1 MRRAS
6 IPRRALASATAD
18 VGPRAPRDADRP
30 LRVLHCVW
38 SGHVGGAQRAVY
50 QLVREQLREGSVA
63 PGVLFGQSGGPYWD
77 RMVALGCPTLDAQL
91 PSGRSFSRVG
101 AVAELMRPFDLLHF
115 HGTEPVYIMAS
126 LRCRHHVRVYTQRGG
141 LAASYPWRKR
151 LRYALFGAVLRRRF
165 HGMSGNSAH
174 GARAAGELFGI
185 PASRFAV
192 TYNGIEFDLLEPTRP
207 PEQVR
212 SELGLP
218 PDSFVL
224 GTASTL
230 KGWKRVDRLVH
241 ALAAVDRPELRLLVV
256 GDGAER
262 RRLEELVDR
271 LGVRSRTLFVGLQTD
286 VANLV
291 QGMDAFC
298 LPSNGRESFGNAAV
312 EAMALG
318 VPTIVFADG
327 GGTTEH
333 IDDGTTGFIVADD
346 AELHATLTRLL
357 DDPQL
362 CRSIGAAG
370 RAAVRERYT
379 PAAAARRYEQLYA
392 AAASARAGS

>member
-1 MRRAS
+1 M
-6 IPRRALASATAD
+6 
-18 VGPRAPRDADRP
+18 
-30 LRVLHCVW
+30 LHCVW

-50 QLVREQLREGSVA
+50 QLVREQLREGSMQ
-63 PGVLFGQSGGPYWD
+63 PGVLFGQSGRPYWD

-126 LRCRHHVRVYTQRGG
+126 LRCQHHIRVYTQRGG
-141 LAASYPWRKR
+141 LAASYP
-151 LRYALFGAVLRRRF
+151 LAQAAALRRSSERCCGAAF
-165 HGMSGNSAH
+165 TVCRATATH

-185 PASRFAV
+185 PAARFAV

-207 PEQVR
+207 PAEVR

-333 IDDGTTGFIVADD
+333 IDDGKTGFIVADD
-346 AELHATLTRLL
+346 AELHETLIRLL
-357 DDPQL
+357 DDPRL

-370 RAAVRERYT
+370 RIAVRERYT

-392 AAASARAGS
+392 AAAAAAASARAGS